1 MKLTRILQNG
11 NQIAPQTVDR
21 AVLVKV
27 SNTVTTTLD
36 KVLLTKVDS
45 VKNTDNTLNIIQE
58 GTEVTINHLTNVT
71 SNDKPENLLTQIN
84 SSGHIVNLERVK
96 PQNIIVNGANYNSYD
111 GNTESN
117 IEFGDDFQIINKQ
130 INLHWGNGTT

>member
-11 NQIAPQTVDR
+11 NQIAPQTLDK
-21 AVLVKV
+21 AVLVRV
-27 SNTVTTTLD
+27 FDTVTTLD

-45 VKNTDNTLNIIQE
+45 VKNTDNTLDIKQE
-58 GTEVTINHLTNVT
+58 GTKVTINHLTKVT
-71 SNDKPENLLTQIN
+71 SNDKPENLLIQIN

-96 PQNIIVNGANYNSYD
+96 PQNIIVNGTNYNSYD

-130 INLHWGNGTT
+130 INLCWGNGTT

>member
-11 NQIAPQTVDR
+11 NQIAPQTVDK
-21 AVLVKV
+21 AVLVRV
-27 SNTVTTTLD
+27 FDTTTTLD

-45 VKNTDNTLNIIQE
+45 VKNTDNTLDIIQE
-58 GTEVTINHLTNVT
+58 GTKVTINHLTNVT
-71 SNDKPENLLTQIN
+71 PNDKPENLLTQIN

-96 PQNIIVNGANYNSYD
+96 PQNIIVNGTNYNSYD

-117 IEFGDDFQIINKQ
+117 IKFGDDFQIINKQ
-130 INLHWGNGTT
+130 INLCWGNGIT

>member
-11 NQIAPQTVDR
+11 NQIAPQTVDK
-21 AVLVKV
+21 AVLVRV
-27 SNTVTTTLD
+27 FDTTTTLD

-58 GTEVTINHLTNVT
+58 GTEVTINHSTNVT
-71 SNDKPENLLTQIN
+71 PNDKPENLLTQIN

-130 INLHWGNGTT
+130 INLRWGNGIT

>member
-11 NQIAPQTVDR
+11 NQIAPQTLDK
-21 AVLVKV
+21 AVLVRV
-27 SNTVTTTLD
+27 FDTTTTLD

-45 VKNTDNTLNIIQE
+45 VKNTDNTLNITQE

-71 SNDKPENLLTQIN
+71 PNDKPENLLTQIN

-96 PQNIIVNGANYNSYD
+96 PQNIIVNGAKYNSYD

-117 IEFGDDFQIINKQ
+117 IKFGDDFQIINKQ
-130 INLHWGNGTT
+130 INLCWGNGIT

>member
-11 NQIAPQTVDR
+11 NQIAPQTVDK

-27 SNTVTTTLD
+27 SDTITTLD

-45 VKNTDNTLNIIQE
+45 IKNIDNTLDIKQE
-58 GTEVTINHLTNVT
+58 GTKVTINHLTKIT
-71 SNDKPENLLTQIN
+71 PNDKPENLLTQIN
-84 SSGHIVNLERVK
+84 SSGHIIKLERVK
-96 PQNIIVNGANYNSYD
+96 PQNIIVNGTKYNSYD

-117 IEFGDDFQIINKQ
+117 IEFGDDFQITNKQ
-130 INLHWGNGTT
+130 INLHWGNGIT

>member
-11 NQIAPQTVDR
+11 NQIAPQTLDK
-21 AVLVKV
+21 AVLVRV
-27 SNTVTTTLD
+27 FNTVTTLD

-45 VKNTDNTLNIIQE
+45 VENTDNTLDIKQE
-58 GTEVTINHLTNVT
+58 GTKVTINHLPNVT
-71 SNDKPENLLTQIN
+71 PNDKPENLLTQIN

-96 PQNIIVNGANYNSYD
+96 PQNIIVNGAKYNSYD

-130 INLHWGNGTT
+130 INLCWGNGTT

>member
-11 NQIAPQTVDR
+11 NQIAPQTLDK
-21 AVLVKV
+21 AVLVRV
-27 SNTVTTTLD
+27 FDTTTTLD

-45 VKNTDNTLNIIQE
+45 VKNTDNTLDIKQE

-71 SNDKPENLLTQIN
+71 PNDKPENLLTQIN

-96 PQNIIVNGANYNSYD
+96 PQNIIVNGAKYNSYD

-130 INLHWGNGTT
+130 INLCWGNGIT

>member
-1 MKLTRILQNG
+1 MKLTRILQDG
-11 NQIAPQTVDR
+11 NPIAPQTVDK

-27 SNTVTTTLD
+27 FNTTTTLD

-45 VKNTDNTLNIIQE
+45 VENTDNTLDIKQE

-71 SNDKPENLLTQIN
+71 PNDKPENLLTQIN

-96 PQNIIVNGANYNSYD
+96 PQNIIVNGAKYNSYD
-111 GNTESN
+111 GNIESN

-130 INLHWGNGTT
+130 INLCWGNGTT

>member
-11 NQIAPQTVDR
+11 NQIAPQTLDK
-21 AVLVKV
+21 AVLVRV
-27 SNTVTTTLD
+27 FDTTTTLD

-58 GTEVTINHLTNVT
+58 GTEVTINHSTNVT

-130 INLHWGNGTT
+130 INLRWGNGIT

>member
-11 NQIAPQTVDR
+11 NQIAPQTLDK
-21 AVLVKV
+21 AVLVRV
-27 SNTVTTTLD
+27 FDTTTTLD

-58 GTEVTINHLTNVT
+58 GTEVTINHSTNVA

-84 SSGHIVNLERVK
+84 SSGHIVSLERVK
-96 PQNIIVNGANYNSYD
+96 PQNIIVNGTNYNSYD

-130 INLHWGNGTT
+130 INLCWGNGTT

>member
-11 NQIAPQTVDR
+11 NQIAPQTVDK
-21 AVLVKV
+21 AVLVRV
-27 SNTVTTTLD
+27 FDTTTTLD

-45 VKNTDNTLNIIQE
+45 VKNTDNTLDIKQE
-58 GTEVTINHLTNVT
+58 GTEVTINHSTNVT

-84 SSGHIVNLERVK
+84 SSGHIVKLERVK
-96 PQNIIVNGANYNSYD
+96 PQNIIVNGAKYNSYD

-130 INLHWGNGTT
+130 INLCWGNGIT

>member
-11 NQIAPQTVDR
+11 NQIAPQTVDK
-21 AVLVKV
+21 AVLVRV
-27 SNTVTTTLD
+27 FDTTTTLD

-45 VKNTDNTLNIIQE
+45 VKNTDNTLDIIQE
-58 GTEVTINHLTNVT
+58 GTKVTINHLTKVT
-71 SNDKPENLLTQIN
+71 SNDKPENLLIQIN
-84 SSGHIVNLERVK
+84 SSGHIVNLDRVK

-130 INLHWGNGTT
+130 INLCWGNGIT

>member
-11 NQIAPQTVDR
+11 NQIAPQTVDK
-21 AVLVKV
+21 AVLVRV
-27 SNTVTTTLD
+27 FDTTTTLD

-58 GTEVTINHLTNVT
+58 GTEVTINHSTNVT

-96 PQNIIVNGANYNSYD
+96 PQNIIVNGADYNSYD

-130 INLHWGNGTT
+130 INLCWGNGIT

>member
-11 NQIAPQTVDR
+11 NQIAPQTLDK

-27 SNTVTTTLD
+27 FDTVTTLD

-84 SSGHIVNLERVK
+84 SSGHIVKLERVK

-130 INLHWGNGTT
+130 INLCWGNGIT

>member
-11 NQIAPQTVDR
+11 NQIAPQTLDK

-27 SNTVTTTLD
+27 FDTVTTLD

-45 VKNTDNTLNIIQE
+45 VKNTDNSLDIIQE
-58 GTEVTINHLTNVT
+58 GTKVTINHLTKVT
-71 SNDKPENLLTQIN
+71 SNDKPENLLIQIN
-84 SSGHIVNLERVK
+84 SSGHIVKLERVK
-96 PQNIIVNGANYNSYD
+96 PQNIIVNGTNYNSYD

-130 INLHWGNGTT
+130 INLRWGNGIT

>member
-1 MKLTRILQNG
+1 MKLTRILQDG
-11 NQIAPQTVDR
+11 NQIAPQTVDK

-27 SNTVTTTLD
+27 FNTVTTLD

-58 GTEVTINHLTNVT
+58 GTEVTINHLTKVT
-71 SNDKPENLLTQIN
+71 SNDKPENLLIQIN
-84 SSGHIVNLERVK
+84 SSGHIVKLERVK

-130 INLHWGNGTT
+130 INLCWGNGTT

>member
-11 NQIAPQTVDR
+11 NQIAPQTVDK
-21 AVLVKV
+21 AVLVRV
-27 SNTVTTTLD
+27 FDTTTTLD

-58 GTEVTINHLTNVT
+58 GTEVTINHSTNVA

-96 PQNIIVNGANYNSYD
+96 PQNIIVNGTNYNSYD

-117 IEFGDDFQIINKQ
+117 IEFGDDFQITNKQ

>member
-11 NQIAPQTVDR
+11 NQIAPQTLDK
-21 AVLVKV
+21 AVLVRV
-27 SNTVTTTLD
+27 FDTTTTLD

-45 VKNTDNTLNIIQE
+45 VKNTDNTLNIKQE
-58 GTEVTINHLTNVT
+58 GTEVTINHLTNVA

-130 INLHWGNGTT
+130 INLCWGNGTT

>member
-11 NQIAPQTVDR
+11 NQIAPQTVDK
-21 AVLVKV
+21 AVLVRV
-27 SNTVTTTLD
+27 FDTTTTLD

-58 GTEVTINHLTNVT
+58 GTEVTINHLTNVA

-117 IEFGDDFQIINKQ
+117 IKFGDDFQIINKQ
-130 INLHWGNGTT
+130 INLCWGNGIT

>member
-11 NQIAPQTVDR
+11 DQIAPQTVDK

-27 SNTVTTTLD
+27 FDTVTTLD

-45 VKNTDNTLNIIQE
+45 VENIDNTLDIKQE
-58 GTEVTINHLTNVT
+58 GTKVTINHLTKIT
-71 SNDKPENLLTQIN
+71 PNDKPENLLTQVN
-84 SSGHIVNLERVK
+84 SSGHIIKLERVK
-96 PQNIIVNGANYNSYD
+96 PQNIIVNGIKYNSYD

-117 IEFGDDFQIINKQ
+117 IKFGDDFQITNKQ
-130 INLHWGNGTT
+130 INLHWGNGIT

>member
-11 NQIAPQTVDR
+11 NQIAPQTLDK
-21 AVLVKV
+21 AVLVRV
-27 SNTVTTTLD
+27 FDTTTTLD

-58 GTEVTINHLTNVT
+58 GTEVTINHSTNVD

-130 INLHWGNGTT
+130 INLCWGNGIT

>member
-11 NQIAPQTVDR
+11 NQIAPQTLDK
-21 AVLVKV
+21 AVLVRV
-27 SNTVTTTLD
+27 FDTTTTLD

-58 GTEVTINHLTNVT
+58 GTEVTINHLTNVA

-84 SSGHIVNLERVK
+84 SSGHIVKLERVK

-130 INLHWGNGTT
+130 INLCWGNGIT

>member
-11 NQIAPQTVDR
+11 DQIAPQTVDK

-27 SNTVTTTLD
+27 FDTVTTLD

-45 VKNTDNTLNIIQE
+45 VENIDNTLDIKQE
-58 GTEVTINHLTNVT
+58 GTKVTINHLTKIT
-71 SNDKPENLLTQIN
+71 PNDKPENLLTQIN
-84 SSGHIVNLERVK
+84 SSGHIIKLERVK
-96 PQNIIVNGANYNSYD
+96 PQNIIVNGIKYNTYD

-117 IEFGDDFQIINKQ
+117 IKFGDDFQITNKQ
-130 INLHWGNGTT
+130 INLHWGNGIT

>member
-11 NQIAPQTVDR
+11 NQIAPQTVDK
-21 AVLVKV
+21 AVLVRV
-27 SNTVTTTLD
+27 FDTTTTLD

-58 GTEVTINHLTNVT
+58 GTEVTINHLTNVA

-96 PQNIIVNGANYNSYD
+96 PQNIIVNGAKYNSYD

-130 INLHWGNGTT
+130 INLCWGNGTT

>member
-11 NQIAPQTVDR
+11 NQIAPQTLDK

-27 SNTVTTTLD
+27 FDTVTTLD

-71 SNDKPENLLTQIN
+71 PNDKPENLLTQIN
-84 SSGHIVNLERVK
+84 SSGHIVSLERVK

-117 IEFGDDFQIINKQ
+117 IEFGDDFQITNKQ

>member
-1 MKLTRILQNG
+1 MKLTRILQDG
-11 NQIAPQTVDR
+11 NQIAPQTVDK

-27 SNTVTTTLD
+27 FNTVTTLD

-45 VKNTDNTLNIIQE
+45 VENTDNTLDIKQE
-58 GTEVTINHLTNVT
+58 GTKVTINHLTNVT
-71 SNDKPENLLTQIN
+71 PNDKPENLLTQIN

-111 GNTESN
+111 GNTKSN

-130 INLHWGNGTT
+130 INLCWGNGTT

>member
-11 NQIAPQTVDR
+11 NQIAPQTLDK

-27 SNTVTTTLD
+27 FDTVTTLD

-45 VKNTDNTLNIIQE
+45 VKNTDNSLDIIQE
-58 GTEVTINHLTNVT
+58 GTKVTINHLTKVT

-96 PQNIIVNGANYNSYD
+96 PQNIIVNGTNYNSYD

-130 INLHWGNGTT
+130 INLCWGNGIT

>member
-11 NQIAPQTVDR
+11 DQVAPQTVDK

-27 SNTVTTTLD
+27 FDTITTLD

-45 VKNTDNTLNIIQE
+45 VKNTDNTLDIIQE
-58 GTEVTINHLTNVT
+58 GTKVTINHLTKIT
-71 SNDKPENLLTQIN
+71 PNDKPENLLTQIN
-84 SSGHIVNLERVK
+84 SSGHIIKLERVK
-96 PQNIIVNGANYNSYD
+96 PQNIIVNGTKYNSYD

-117 IEFGDDFQIINKQ
+117 IEFGDDFQITNKQ
-130 INLHWGNGTT
+130 INLHWGNGIT

>member
-11 NQIAPQTVDR
+11 NQIAPQTVDK
-21 AVLVKV
+21 AVLVRV
-27 SNTVTTTLD
+27 FNTTTTLD

-45 VKNTDNTLNIIQE
+45 VENTDNTLDIIQE
-58 GTEVTINHLTNVT
+58 GTKVTINHLTKIT
-71 SNDKPENLLTQIN
+71 PNDKPENLLTQIN
-84 SSGHIVNLERVK
+84 SSGHIVKLERVK
-96 PQNIIVNGANYNSYD
+96 PQNIIVNGAKYNSYD

-130 INLHWGNGTT
+130 INLRWGNGTT

>member
-11 NQIAPQTVDR
+11 NQIAPQTLDK
-21 AVLVKV
+21 AVLVRV
-27 SNTVTTTLD
+27 FDTTTTLD

-58 GTEVTINHLTNVT
+58 GTEVTINHSTNVT

-130 INLHWGNGTT
+130 INLCWGNGIT

>member
-11 NQIAPQTVDR
+11 NQIAPQTLDK
-21 AVLVKV
+21 AVLVRV
-27 SNTVTTTLD
+27 FDTTTTLD

-58 GTEVTINHLTNVT
+58 GTEVTINHSTNVT

-96 PQNIIVNGANYNSYD
+96 PQNIIVNGTNYNSYD

-130 INLHWGNGTT
+130 INLCWGNGIT

>member
-11 NQIAPQTVDR
+11 NQIAPQTVDK
-21 AVLVKV
+21 AVLVRV
-27 SNTVTTTLD
+27 FDTTTTLD

-45 VKNTDNTLNIIQE
+45 VKNTDNTLNIKQE
-58 GTEVTINHLTNVT
+58 GTEVTINHLTNVA

-84 SSGHIVNLERVK
+84 SSGHIVKLERVK
-96 PQNIIVNGANYNSYD
+96 PQNIIVNGTNYNSYD

-130 INLHWGNGTT
+130 INLCWGNGTT

>member
-11 NQIAPQTVDR
+11 NQIAPQTLDK

-27 SNTVTTTLD
+27 FDTVTTLD

-58 GTEVTINHLTNVT
+58 GTEVTINHLTNVA
-71 SNDKPENLLTQIN
+71 SNDKPENLLIQIN
-84 SSGHIVNLERVK
+84 SSGHIVKLERVK
-96 PQNIIVNGANYNSYD
+96 PQNIIVNGTNYNSYD

-130 INLHWGNGTT
+130 INLCWGNGTT

>member
-1 MKLTRILQNG
+1 MKLTRILQDG
-11 NQIAPQTVDR
+11 NQIAPQTVDK

-27 SNTVTTTLD
+27 FNTVTTLD

-45 VKNTDNTLNIIQE
+45 VENTDNTLDIKQE
-58 GTEVTINHLTNVT
+58 GTKVTINHLTNVT
-71 SNDKPENLLTQIN
+71 SNNKPENLLTQIN

-96 PQNIIVNGANYNSYD
+96 PQNIIVNGATYNSYD
-111 GNTESN
+111 GNTVSN

-130 INLHWGNGTT
+130 INLCWGNGTT

>member
-11 NQIAPQTVDR
+11 NQIAPQTLDK
-21 AVLVKV
+21 AVLVRV
-27 SNTVTTTLD
+27 FDTTTTLD

-58 GTEVTINHLTNVT
+58 GTEVTINHLTNVA

-111 GNTESN
+111 GNAESN

-130 INLHWGNGTT
+130 INLCWGNGTT

>member
-11 NQIAPQTVDR
+11 NQIAPQTLDK
-21 AVLVKV
+21 AVLVRV
-27 SNTVTTTLD
+27 FDTTTTLD

-84 SSGHIVNLERVK
+84 SSGHIVKLERVK
-96 PQNIIVNGANYNSYD
+96 PQNIIVNGTNYNSYD

-117 IEFGDDFQIINKQ
+117 IKFGDDFQIINKQ
-130 INLHWGNGTT
+130 INLRWGNGIT

>member
-11 NQIAPQTVDR
+11 NQIAPQTLDK
-21 AVLVKV
+21 AVLVRV
-27 SNTVTTTLD
+27 FDTTTTLD

-58 GTEVTINHLTNVT
+58 GTEVTINHSTNVA

-111 GNTESN
+111 GNAESN

-130 INLHWGNGTT
+130 INLCWGNGTT

>member
-11 NQIAPQTVDR
+11 NQIAPQTLDK
-21 AVLVKV
+21 AVLVRV
-27 SNTVTTTLD
+27 FDTTTTLD

-45 VKNTDNTLNIIQE
+45 VKNTDNSLDIIQE
-58 GTEVTINHLTNVT
+58 GTKVTINHLTNVT

-84 SSGHIVNLERVK
+84 SSGHIVSLERVK

-130 INLHWGNGTT
+130 INLCWGNGTT

>member
-11 NQIAPQTVDR
+11 NQIAPQTVDK
-21 AVLVKV
+21 AVLVRV
-27 SNTVTTTLD
+27 FDTTTTLD

-58 GTEVTINHLTNVT
+58 GTKVTINHLTKVT
-71 SNDKPENLLTQIN
+71 SNDKPENLLIQIN

-96 PQNIIVNGANYNSYD
+96 PQNIIVNGTNYNSYD

-130 INLHWGNGTT
+130 INLCWGNGTT